1 MTRAPSAG
9 DFTISQ
15 LSSEFGVTPRALR
28 FYEDE
33 GLLAPRRE
41 GAVRRYSERDRTCL
55 SWILRG
61 KKAGFSLAEIRELIA
76 LNEEGDGPRN
86 DWALTIALCRT
97 RIDQLIAQ
105 RSGIEHA
112 LMELGAVV
120 ALLDSGAT

>member
-1 MTRAPSAG
+1 MTPPVG
-9 DFTISQ
+9 DLTISQ

-41 GAVRRYSERDRTCL
+41 GAARRYSERDRTRL

-61 KKAGFSLAEIRELIA
+61 KDMGFSLTEIGELIA
-76 LNEEGDGPRN
+76 LNEEGDGTRN
-86 DWALTIALCRT
+86 DWALTIARCRA
-97 RIDQLIAQ
+97 RIDHLMAQ
-105 RSGIEHA
+105 RAGIERA
-112 LMELGAVV
+112 LMELGSVV